1 MVKVVNPVPRVSK
14 TRRCLLVHLPRV
26 QDTAQSP
33 MLCLSDWLNCLSPL
47 TRENRRLVPQTL
59 VRLLS
64 CPGSWTQS
72 SLPSQWVA
80 LFNLSQIYTQKCAG
94 GENVE
99 SSRGGDQWSRN
110 SWLLTLLPLPRRSA
124 AAAHFPAPGLR
135 VATWPRARQW
145 GHKQKWWV
153 CPASPRKRAVHLPNP
168 HFLIAQKTSGDD
180 RGVK

>member
-14 TRRCLLVHLPRV
+14 TPRCRLVHLPRV

-47 TRENRRLVPQTL
+47 TRENRRLVHQTL
-59 VRLLS
+59 VKLLS
-64 CPGSWTQS
+64 CLGSWTQS

-99 SSRGGDQWSRN
+99 SSRGGDQWSRD
-110 SWLLTLLPLPRRSA
+110 SWLLTHCFLFLAGPQRQRTYQVLGS
-124 AAAHFPAPGLR
+124 
-135 VATWPRARQW
+135 VWPR
-145 GHKQKWWV
+145 G
-153 CPASPRKRAVHLPNP
+153 
-168 HFLIAQKTSGDD
+168 
-180 RGVK
+180 